1 MSYLFDVSLA
11 WKSLPFVLQGLGYTL
26 GISLA
31 SFLISLMTGTILALM
46 HSSSNKLLRGLAKC
60 YISFFRGVPILV
72 VLFVLYFGLP
82 FMKVTLTALQ
92 ASIIGFSLTCTAYSS
107 EIIRASLLGVDRGQW
122 QAARSLGL
130 SYKST
135 LFKVIFPQSIRL
147 AIPALSN
154 VLLDLVKGSSLTA
167 MITVPDIFQK
177 AKIVGGAN
185 NNYMTMYLLLAIIYW
200 VICTSYAALQHQLEK
215 KFNWSNDLVVESMT
229 M

>member
-1 MSYLFDVSLA
+1 MSYLFDVALA
-11 WKSLPFVLQGLGYTL
+11 WKSLPFILQGLGYTL
-26 GISLA
+26 GISLM
-31 SFLISLMTGTILALM
+31 SFMISLVTGTVLALM
-46 HSSSNKLLRGLAKC
+46 RRSNKFIIRWLARG
-60 YISFFRGVPILV
+60 YVSFFRGVPVLV

-82 FMKVTLTALQ
+82 FMGLTLTALQ

-107 EIIRASLLGVDRGQW
+107 EIIRASISGVEGGQW

-135 LFKVIFPQSIRL
+135 LFKVIFPQAVRL
-147 AIPALSN
+147 AVPALSN

-167 MITVPDIFQK
+167 MITVPDMFQK

-200 VICTSYAALQHQLEK
+200 VICTSYSAIQYALEK
-215 KFNWSNDLVVESMT
+215 KFKWSNDLGIESMI